1 MCVWVYCLYSSFCI
15 CMLPNMAWWR
25 GAGTEFMEVSMVDGA
40 PAPVPCLNPAQGCFQ
55 FAALKSHALESRL
68 HLPVRTTWCDV
79 TIQEC
84 AEQLNFQFES
94 IWLNGDLSL
103 AQFSGRSTIIH
114 AKLFHMLVVSN
125 SSRLYTLS
133 KSIKQAGHTNP
144 RQMIQK
150 QSKYPEHLGPVF
162 AWEPQ
167 KKLDQLDLSF

>member
-1 MCVWVYCLYSSFCI
+1 MCVCVYCLYASVC
-15 CMLPNMAWWR
+15 CPTWR
-25 GAGTEFMEVSMVDGA
+25 GDVVQAQNSWRCPWWMVRQY
-40 PAPVPCLNPAQGCFQ
+40 APVPCLNPAQGCFQ